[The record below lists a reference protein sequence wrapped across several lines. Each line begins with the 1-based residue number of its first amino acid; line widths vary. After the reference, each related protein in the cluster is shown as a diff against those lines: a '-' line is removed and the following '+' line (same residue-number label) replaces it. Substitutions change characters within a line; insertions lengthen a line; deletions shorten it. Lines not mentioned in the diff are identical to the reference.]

1 MARRR
6 RQHRHLQ
13 RRQAG
18 PENEGDHGRMS
29 EEQASRRVQSH
40 DIWIFGYGSLMW
52 RPGFAHEEARHAR
65 LTGFQRSFCI
75 YSTHHRG
82 TEARP
87 GLVLGLDRGG
97 VCEGIAFRVAAGHS
111 MDVLHYLRD
120 RELVS
125 GVYREVTVPIDI
137 EGPGGHVRA
146 IAFVA
151 ERAHPSYAAALPL
164 SGQARLI
171 RGARGLSG
179 ANLDYFINTMRHLGE
194 LGIRER
200 ALERLLALT
209 GSHFARAPGA
219 PLESP
224 RVAAL
229 QQACRDKAPKFRRL
243 RPGDRSRFSY
253 RRYMYD

>member
-1 MARRR
+1 
-6 RQHRHLQ
+6 
-13 RRQAG
+13 
-18 PENEGDHGRMS
+18 
-29 EEQASRRVQSH
+29 
-40 DIWIFGYGSLMW
+40 MW
-52 RPGFAHEEARHAR
+52 RAGFAFEEARHAR
-65 LTGFQRSFCI
+65 LVGYRRSFCI

-97 VCEGIAFRVAAGHS
+97 VCEGIVFRVAAANAHS
-111 MDVLHYLRD
+111 VLHYLRE

-125 GVYREVTVPIDI
+125 GVYREVNVPIDI

-146 IAFVA
+146 TAFVA

-164 SGQARLI
+164 AVQARLI

-179 ANLDYFINTMRHLGE
+179 ANLDYFINTMRHLRE

-209 GSHFARAPGA
+209 GPHFGGEPGA
-219 PLESP
+219 PQESP
-224 RVAAL
+224 RVAGLRRAT
-229 QQACRDKAPKFRRL
+229 RDKAGGSFRRL
-243 RPGDRSRFSY
+243 RPGDRNRFPY
-253 RRYMYD
+253 RRHMYD

>member
-1 MARRR
+1 
-6 RQHRHLQ
+6 
-13 RRQAG
+13 
-18 PENEGDHGRMS
+18 MS
-29 EEQASRRVQSH
+29 EEQASQRAQGRD
-40 DIWIFGYGSLMW
+40 DIWFFGYGSLMW
-52 RPGFAHEEARHAR
+52 RAGFAFEEARRAR
-65 LTGFQRSFCI
+65 LVGYRRSFCI

-97 VCEGIAFRVAAGHS
+97 VCEGIVFRVAAKQAV
-111 MDVLHYLRD
+111 DVLHYLRE

-125 GVYREVTVPIDI
+125 GVYREVNVPIDI

-146 IAFVA
+146 TAFVA

-164 SGQARLI
+164 AVQARLI

-219 PLESP
+219 PPESP

-229 QQACRDKAPKFRRL
+229 QRASRDKVGGGFRRL
-243 RPGDRSRFSY
+243 RPGDRNRFPY
-253 RRYMYD
+253 RRHMYD

>member
-1 MARRR
+1 MDGFLGMAETGTARF
-6 RQHRHLQ
+6 
-13 RRQAG
+13 
-18 PENEGDHGRMS
+18 GDHD
-29 EEQASRRVQSH
+29 V
-40 DIWIFGYGSLMW
+40 WFFGYGSLMW

-65 LTGFQRSFCI
+65 LVGYRRSFCI

-97 VCEGIAFRVAAGHS
+97 VCEGIVFRVAAKQAV
-111 MDVLHYLRD
+111 DVLHYLRE

-125 GVYREVTVPIDI
+125 GVYREVNVPIDI

-146 IAFVA
+146 TAFVA
-151 ERAHPSYAAALPL
+151 ERAHPSYAASLPL
-164 SGQARLI
+164 SVQARLI

-179 ANLDYFINTMRHLGE
+179 ANLDYFINTMRHLAE

-200 ALERLLALT
+200 ALERLLGVT
-209 GSHFARAPGA
+209 GAHFARAPGA
-219 PLESP
+219 PQESP

-229 QQACRDKAPKFRRL
+229 QRASRDKIGGGFRRL
-243 RPGDRSRFSY
+243 RPGDRNRFPY
-253 RRYMYD
+253 RRHMND